1 MLKRKTICLSAI
13 MVLFLVVPGLA
24 DTFSGRVV
32 AVTDGDT
39 IKVMHQGGPNE
50 CVCKELIVRKNN
62 RPSGSAPS
70 NSSPTWLWERK

>member
-1 MLKRKTICLSAI
+1 MAKRAGNLRHGENSCVRRMAVRKTSFLSAI

-39 IKVMHQGGPNE
+39 IKVMHQGRAE
-50 CVCKELIVRKNN
+50 RVR
-62 RPSGSAPS
+62 
-70 NSSPTWLWERK
+70 LQ